1 MVVLWIVGLLCCEQ
15 GCVVC
20 MPGSVGYA
28 WVFLGLWWVCSFW
41 VCTWVTKISNEVLGV
56 AFVVGIGVGVGWR
69 ADGGGR
75 FTWEV
80 VNGGVLGEGL

>member
-1 MVVLWIVGLLCCEQ
+1 VWCACQVVWGMH
-15 GCVVC
+15 GCFWGSG
-20 MPGSVGYA
+20 GSVHFGFA
-28 WVFLGLWWVCSFW
+28 RGSR
-41 VCTWVTKISNEVLGV
+41 KISNEVLGV